1 MWLASMCWHAAHGC
15 CEGARGV
22 AAEVGIVAMAA
33 AVEML
38 MVTLEAVDYY
48 LSPLMS
54 LRSGLVLEMSLV
66 VVVVVAESYE
76 MVYGEQ

>member
-1 MWLASMCWHAAHGC
+1 MWLASMCWHAEHGC
-15 CEGARGV
+15 CEGARDV
-22 AAEVGIVAMAA
+22 AAEVGTVAMAA

-38 MVTLEAVDYY
+38 MVMLEAADYY

-54 LRSGLVLEMSLV
+54 LRSGLALEMSLV
-66 VVVVVAESYE
+66 AVVVAESYE

>member
-1 MWLASMCWHAAHGC
+1 MWLASMCWHAVHGC
-15 CEGARGV
+15 CEGVRGV

-33 AVEML
+33 AVEMS
-38 MVTLEAVDYY
+38 MVTLEAADYY

-66 VVVVVAESYE
+66 VVVVAESYE